1 MAYNSQASFNVSNNS
16 FNTTTNS
23 SSLLDQSYSTNSNGY
38 GHPSS
43 AMTAAYIPNQ
53 GYVSPTTASYKQN
66 TVNLPAI
73 NLSGGVDSN
82 GSVGSDN
89 GNYSPNFN
97 YNNNYNPTSYAQ
109 NTSSFDTSYDN
120 LARKSIEDHMK
131 KQIDE
136 QLLSKVSQLSLE
148 HVTRLLEQKQ
158 REYKSTSNIILNQI
172 QTSKEIASSCR
183 DISTDKEEF
192 Y

>member
-16 FNTTTNS
+16 FNTTTNT
-23 SSLLDQSYSTNSNGY
+23 SSLLDQTFSSSSNGY
-38 GHPSS
+38 NHPSA
-43 AMTAAYIPNQ
+43 AMPGAYIPSQ
-53 GYVSPTTASYKQN
+53 GYASPTTPSYKQN
-66 TVNLPAI
+66 SVNLPTI
-73 NLSGGVDSN
+73 NLSGGVDSG
-82 GSVGSDN
+82 GSVGSDA

-97 YNNNYNPTSYAQ
+97 YTNNYNSTSYAP

-158 REYKSTSNIILNQI
+158 REFNSTSNIILNQI